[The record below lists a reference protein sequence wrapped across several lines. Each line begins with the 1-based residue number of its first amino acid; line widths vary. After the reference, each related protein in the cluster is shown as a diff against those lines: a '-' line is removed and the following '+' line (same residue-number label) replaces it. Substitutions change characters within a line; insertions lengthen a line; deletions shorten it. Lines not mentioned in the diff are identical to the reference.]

1 MENSKE
7 LNLIMQIILHAGDA
21 QNDALEAFDF
31 IADNKDDLAKEKLV
45 SSKNKINEAH
55 AVHQGFLTKDINA
68 NTSLLLVHALDHLT
82 KAEVYHTAAEK
93 VLAILERRAK

>member
-45 SSKNKINEAH
+45 SS
-55 AVHQGFLTKDINA
+55 
-68 NTSLLLVHALDHLT
+68 
-82 KAEVYHTAAEK
+82 
-93 VLAILERRAK
+93 